1 MKYIFILMFLL
12 FGSLLFAQEKNTLQ
26 ILRYNRNEGIIF
38 DFTNDNKYF
47 LLNKYFGYSYDK
59 TSITEDNDF
68 NENIIKTFDYNMLSK
83 NNELGIVN
91 YADTIKITPKLNY
104 KDINFA
110 IKNILI
116 KNSSYKFKE
125 SKYGYYLITLII
137 RQSFYSD
144 NRYTISLSIRPNEI
158 IINANFKLGLD
169 DFDLYDFDTEKQPYN
184 TPLFS
189 YDTDIYFSGT
199 IAERKFRPKKAFHQ
213 LYTFASILEV
223 RKRLKDIIEV
233 HLNDILEIKNN

>member
-12 FGSLLFAQEKNTLQ
+12 FGSLLFSQEKNTLQ
-26 ILRYNRNEGIIF
+26 ILRYNRNEGLIF
-38 DFTNDNKYF
+38 DFSNDNKYF

-59 TSITEDNDF
+59 TSIAEDNEI
-68 NENIIKTFDYNMLSK
+68 NQNIIRNIDFNMLSK

-91 YADTIKITPKLNY
+91 YADTIKINPKLNF

-137 RQSFYSD
+137 RQNFYSD

-184 TPLFS
+184 TPFFS
-189 YDTDIYFSGT
+189 YDIDTYNNSSIP
-199 IAERKFRPKKAFHQ
+199 ERKFRPNKAFHQ

-223 RKRLKDIIEV
+223 RKRLKDIIVV
-233 HLNDILEIKNN
+233 HLNDILETKNN